1 MQGRSGGPE
10 ALGAAPR
17 AQRALSGVDGP
28 RASPLPRGHLHA
40 ALSRGE
46 GLGPSLPH
54 ARREPSSRS
63 RATGAA
69 VRESAARG
77 ANRAVSTRPAG

>member
-40 ALSRGE
+40 ALPRGE

-54 ARREPSSRS
+54 VGS
-63 RATGAA
+63 RAAGAEPPEP
-69 VRESAARG
+69 RRG
-77 ANRAVSTRPAG
+77 SQRPAGQTAR